1 MMSHAS
7 ATQVPFDAAWKS
19 VLEAATI
26 EVFGMMANVSL
37 LPYAH
42 PDEKPRGEKTAMVG
56 LAGALCGMTTL
67 VCSSVTAGKFA
78 SGMLGEDAASDPS
91 AVGDALGELCN
102 MVAGN
107 FKAKVN
113 SLADHCVL
121 SVPTVISGADYE
133 LQIMEPS
140 GGCVVALA
148 CDGAPIWVA
157 LVIHP

>member
-1 MMSHAS
+1 
-7 ATQVPFDAAWKS
+7 
-19 VLEAATI
+19 
-26 EVFGMMANVSL
+26 
-37 LPYAH
+37 
-42 PDEKPRGEKTAMVG
+42 
-56 LAGALCGMTTL
+56 
-67 VCSSVTAGKFA
+67 
-78 SGMLGEDAASDPS
+78 
-91 AVGDALGELCN
+91 